1 MKVYKQEEGMWARMP
16 AAIIGG
22 IITVIATR
30 AAMNWGKVPA
40 SYIWGGLAF
49 AAFGGITLFFAFF
62 HRKTSDVLIDTE
74 NELRKVVWPTREEVT
89 GSTIVVIGT
98 TVILALLIFVIDVVF
113 ARVLNVI
120 GLY

>member
-1 MKVYKQEEGMWARMP
+1 MWARMP

-22 IITVIATR
+22 IVTVIATR
-30 AAMNWGKVPA
+30 AAMAWGKVPV
-40 SYIWGGLAF
+40 SYIWAGVVF
-49 AAFGGITLFFAFF
+49 AALGCTTLFFAFF

-98 TVILALLIFVIDVVF
+98 TVIMAVAIFIIDVVF
-113 ARVLNVI
+113 ARMLDVT